1 MSQVERTVDRCRRL
15 IELADEVIASYKS
28 PPPNMFSAGWV
39 DAESFR
45 RWRSSS
51 LAFLEDLLGPTHS
64 YLTEFKAATKGG
76 AYGKTPTREGKGVL
90 LAVLEDL
97 SAGYLTSVSRL
108 IRAEVFTDFLEMAEH
123 LHENGYHH
131 AAVSLSG
138 AVLEDGLRE
147 IASAAG
153 VKVNRRDDLASL
165 SSKLLQAGTVDPLR
179 RKELG
184 VWTDLRNA
192 ADHGDWD
199 QVTADRTGEMIRGVI
214 SFLSAEFS
222 KP

>member
-1 MSQVERTVDRCRRL
+1 M
-15 IELADEVIASYKS
+15 
-28 PPPNMFSAGWV
+28 
-39 DAESFR
+39 
-45 RWRSSS
+45 
-51 LAFLEDLLGPTHS
+51 
-64 YLTEFKAATKGG
+64 
-76 AYGKTPTREGKGVL
+76 
-90 LAVLEDL
+90 AVLEDL

>member
-1 MSQVERTVDRCRRL
+1 MSQADRTVARCRRL

-28 PPPNMFSAGWV
+28 PPPNVFSAGWV
-39 DAESFR
+39 DAETFR

-51 LAFLEDLLGPTHS
+51 LAFLEDLLGPTHN
-64 YLTEFKAATKGG
+64 YVAEFKAATEKG
-76 AYGKTPTREGKGVL
+76 AHGKTPTLEGKGVL
-90 LAVLEDL
+90 GAILEDL
-97 SAGYLTSVSRL
+97 EAGYLTSVRSL
-108 IRAEVFTDFLEMAEH
+108 IRAELFTDFLDMAEH

-131 AAVSLSG
+131 AAVSLTG
-138 AVLEDGLRE
+138 AVLEDGLRQ
-147 IASAAG
+147 IAYTAT
-153 VKVNRRDDLASL
+153 VKVNRRDDLAAL
-165 SSKLLQAGTVDPLR
+165 SSKLLQAGTIDPLR

-199 QVTADRTGEMIRGVI
+199 QVTDARTGDMIRGVT
-214 SFLSAEFS
+214 SFLAAEMP